1 MRSSGPRTPQ
11 PRAPLAGKLKQKMVE
26 AGKAGVKDA
35 KGVGINAVG
44 GCGSQ
49 GAAPSP
55 ALLASPG
62 EGRVDGTPVCGLW
75 QEVVPPTPSGSQGK
89 RKMDTQVS

>member
-1 MRSSGPRTPQ
+1 M
-11 PRAPLAGKLKQKMVE
+11 KQKMVE